1 MSGLAN
7 VGNVA
12 QTAIQDVV
20 SPEVTTVRPI
30 GDWSPEK
37 FAREQIRGLVRQV
50 FSLNAVPLI
59 RQVVFSAIGQDNAVP
74 GICRRVGQVL
84 AEERVEDV
92 ALVEGYAAFAA
103 EKHNLSL
110 KQVATKVQRNFW
122 LVPAV
127 EYEQENVGS
136 APLHKYLGAIRSEFE
151 YSILVGPPAGES
163 DAAMAMAQF
172 ADGIVLVLSARNTR
186 RVTAR
191 RIKETLQEARVRLL
205 GTVLS
210 DREFPIP
217 ESLYRHL

>member
-1 MSGLAN
+1 MSRLAN
-7 VGNVA
+7 VGNVVRA
-12 QTAIQDVV
+12 AIQDVV
-20 SPEVTTVRPI
+20 SPEVTVAPPI

-50 FSLNAVPLI
+50 FSLNAVPPI
-59 RQVVFSAIGQDNAVP
+59 RQVVFSAIGQDNSVP

-92 ALVEGYAAFAA
+92 VLVEGYAEVAT

-110 KQVATKVQRNFW
+110 KQVATKVQRNLW
-122 LVPAV
+122 LVPA
-127 EYEQENVGS
+127 EYEQEHVGS
-136 APLHKYLGAIRSEFE
+136 GPLHKYLGAIRSEFE

-191 RIKETLQEARVRLL
+191 RIKQTLEEARVRLL

-217 ESLYRHL
+217 EALYRHL